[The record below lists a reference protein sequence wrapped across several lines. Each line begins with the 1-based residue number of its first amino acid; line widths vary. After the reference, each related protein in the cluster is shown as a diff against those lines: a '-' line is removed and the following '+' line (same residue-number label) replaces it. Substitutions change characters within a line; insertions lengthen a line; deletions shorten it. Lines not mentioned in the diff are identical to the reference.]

1 MRLGMHME
9 CSVDLKLDEEAAPI
23 IAGAEAVDLQRP
35 LGTSMWPTASGR
47 SIRHTVYSL
56 VGCPPVKAAIYLLVH
71 QAADGSR
78 KILAVRATRSRFA
91 SVNLARIR
99 HTGARW
105 GANEVHLFRGARSD
119 EERDTIVADLRR
131 ALCVRAPRAPGKQP
145 RRKIGP
151 HTPSA
156 GRGRRPTVR

>member
-9 CSVDLKLDEEAAPI
+9 CSVDLKLDEEAAPGI
-23 IAGAEAVDLQRP
+23 AAGAEAVDFQRP
-35 LGTSMWPTASGR
+35 LGTSVWSAASGR
-47 SIRHTVYSL
+47 AIRYVVYSL

-71 QAADGSR
+71 DAADGSR

-119 EERDTIVADLRR
+119 EERNTIVADLCR
-131 ALCVRAPRAPGKQP
+131 ALRVRAPRTP
-145 RRKIGP
+145 RKPSGRKTKSR
-151 HTPSA
+151 TPLA
-156 GRGRRPTVR
+156 EHNR

>member
-9 CSVDLKLDEEAAPI
+9 CSVDLKLDEETAPGIAAN
-23 IAGAEAVDLQRP
+23 AETVDFHRP
-35 LGTSMWPTASGR
+35 LGTSMWSTASGR
-47 SIRHTVYSL
+47 TIRHMVYSL

-119 EERDTIVADLRR
+119 EERNTIVADLCR
-131 ALCVRAPRAPGKQP
+131 ALRVRAPRAPRKPSGRKTGF
-145 RRKIGP
+145 RRRLAE
-151 HTPSA
+151 HN
-156 GRGRRPTVR
+156 R